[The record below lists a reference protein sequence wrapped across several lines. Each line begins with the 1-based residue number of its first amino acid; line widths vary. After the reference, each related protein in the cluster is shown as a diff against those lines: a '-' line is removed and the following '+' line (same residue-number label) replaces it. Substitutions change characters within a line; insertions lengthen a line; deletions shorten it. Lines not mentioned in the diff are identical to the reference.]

1 MVYSKYTVMIVDD
14 YDGYRM
20 LMQKIVESYFQ
31 AKVVVAKNPVEA
43 FEVMDK
49 VEPDLIILDMQMPYM
64 DGFTA
69 LQNIR
74 HSEKTKNTPVVAFSA
89 LGNDQLLSEL
99 IKWKISDYIKK
110 PTTTKVVVE
119 KIGNVLK
126 RILENEVMN
135 QENN

>member
-14 YDGYRM
+14 DDGYRM

-74 HSEKTKNTPVVAFSA
+74 HGEKTKNTPVVAFSA

-126 RILENEVMN
+126 RILEDEVMN
-135 QENN
+135 QENK